1 MFVGTAEVDV
11 LLAVK
16 FPVTEPLTEVE
27 DERMEPCKTVKL
39 VEVGCLDVDEVEALA
54 AAMVVWNMA
63 VVPLRVDVVVYER

>member
-16 FPVTEPLTEVE
+16 FPVIDPLKGVE

-39 VEVGCLDVDEVEALA
+39 VEVGRLDVDEVEALA

>member
-1 MFVGTAEVDV
+1 M

-16 FPVTEPLTEVE
+16 FPVIEPFKEVG

-39 VEVGCLDVDEVEALA
+39 VEVDCRDVGEVEALA

>member
-16 FPVTEPLTEVE
+16 FPVIEPLEEVE
-27 DERMEPCKTVKL
+27 DERMEPCKMVKL
-39 VEVGCLDVDEVEALA
+39 VEVDCLDVDEVEALA